1 MVYDGEKTNV
11 TYDAK
16 GKEDNYIF
24 QMVLLSGIKTLI
36 QLWEKKMVK
45 FSTSDIG
52 EIAYL
57 KEGWLNEKKEKDES
71 EG

>member
-1 MVYDGEKTNV
+1 MLEIELKMVYDGEKTKV

-52 EIAYL
+52 EIADL
-57 KEGWLNEKKEKDES
+57 KEG
-71 EG
+71 G